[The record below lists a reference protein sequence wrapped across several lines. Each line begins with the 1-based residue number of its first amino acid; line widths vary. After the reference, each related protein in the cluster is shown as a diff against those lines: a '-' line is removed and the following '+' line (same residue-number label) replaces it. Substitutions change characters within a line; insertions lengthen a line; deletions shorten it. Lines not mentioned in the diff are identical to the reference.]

1 MLPLNSSDISKHQ
14 NTVVC
19 NWNLPRNGF
28 WINLVLR
35 ARIETNQGFVNAKKP
50 LSVIGSPRMQRFF
63 GSCSGG
69 DNQTYDYISPYW
81 GK

>member
-1 MLPLNSSDISKHQ
+1 MLPLNSLDISKHQ
-14 NTVVC
+14 KTVVC
-19 NWNLPRNGF
+19 NWNPLGNGF

-63 GSCSGG
+63 GSMLRR
-69 DNQTYDYISPYW
+69 
-81 GK
+81 